1 MSSVADAVGTHP
13 QAAAESNIIDHHEIS
28 AAQQQD
34 WHAPMAVPTI
44 ARIDDFAAFTEVGKL
59 LDSKAENWFGWSQSM
74 YNLFD
79 LYDVREYVQ
88 GEVPCPDPVHDPVG
102 AENWHYN
109 DTYAQILITNN
120 IAATEKVYINGCP
133 SAHKMWHNLQSI
145 YEPPGHHIDLFR
157 KLVTTTITEEDEAE
171 ADIFQHLA
179 RLKQYW
185 VQLDLFSRQENR
197 HTSEALFNRIIAA
210 SLPRSWDRFT
220 NQFLRARVDE
230 VDTDPNKNIHSHQ
243 FICII
248 IREFEF
254 RQSLK
259 AADLTQKNENS
270 LGNRISCTTSSQK
283 RSPHARKYC
292 RICRRYNHNTSKCR
306 FIGKSKCGAC
316 GRFGHATDGCRQN
329 TG

>member
-1 MSSVADAVGTHP
+1 MANVADAVGTQP
-13 QAAAESNIIDHHEIS
+13 QAAGESNIIGHNGIS
-28 AAQQQD
+28 PAQHQD
-34 WHAPMAVPTI
+34 WHAPMAVPTVT
-44 ARIDDFAAFTEVGKL
+44 RINDCVAFTEVGEL

-88 GEVPCPDPVHDPVG
+88 GEVPCPDPVRDPVG

-109 DTYAQILITNN
+109 DTCAQILITGN

-133 SAHKMWHNLQSI
+133 SAHRMWHNLQTI

-157 KLVTTTITEEDEAE
+157 KLVTTTIAEENEAE
-171 ADIFQHLA
+171 ADFFEHLT

-185 VQLDLFSRQENR
+185 VQLDLFSLQEN
-197 HTSEALFNRIIAA
+197 HHISEALFNRIIAA

-230 VDTDPNKNIHSHQ
+230 VDTDPNKNIDSHQ

-248 IREFEF
+248 VRECEF

-259 AADLTQKNENS
+259 AATLAQK
-270 LGNRISCTTSSQK
+270 K
-283 RSPHARKYC
+283 
-292 RICRRYNHNTSKCR
+292 
-306 FIGKSKCGAC
+306 
-316 GRFGHATDGCRQN
+316 
-329 TG
+329 